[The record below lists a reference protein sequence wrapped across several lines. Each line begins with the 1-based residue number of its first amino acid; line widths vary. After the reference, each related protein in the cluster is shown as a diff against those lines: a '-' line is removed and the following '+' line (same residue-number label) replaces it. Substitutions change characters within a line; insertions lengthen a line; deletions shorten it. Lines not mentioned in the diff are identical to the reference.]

1 MTKLDC
7 WMDLEVLMGYAH
19 DEAIVYEAMRNGNPT
34 MDQTHAFAL
43 LEYWD
48 REWFASAEHNEF

>member
-7 WMDLEVLMGYAH
+7 WMDNEGNAIGH